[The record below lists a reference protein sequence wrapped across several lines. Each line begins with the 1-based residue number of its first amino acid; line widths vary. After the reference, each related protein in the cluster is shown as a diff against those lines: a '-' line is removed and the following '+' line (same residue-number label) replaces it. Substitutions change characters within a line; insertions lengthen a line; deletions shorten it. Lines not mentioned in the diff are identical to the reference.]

1 MTLGPAQEVF
11 RGFFRFRL
19 DAYCRRLRSRS
30 EPGHSIGPK
39 IGIDLWKPDASI
51 QRVGASVRRMAQCR
65 GKEIILPMGKP
76 MTGAIDPPGMP
87 PGGSSGR

>member
-19 DAYCRRLRSRS
+19 DAWAAEKSL
-30 EPGHSIGPK
+30 GTG
-39 IGIDLWKPDASI
+39 LAL
-51 QRVGASVRRMAQCR
+51 VGAANGAMQ
-65 GKEIILPMGKP
+65 GKEIILPVGKP